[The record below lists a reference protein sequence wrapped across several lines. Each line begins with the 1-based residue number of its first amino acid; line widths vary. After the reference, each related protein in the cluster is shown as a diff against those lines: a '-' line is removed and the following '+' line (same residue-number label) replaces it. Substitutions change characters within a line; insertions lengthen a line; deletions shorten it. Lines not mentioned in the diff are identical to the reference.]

1 MSGQRVG
8 VVGDEKL
15 AGAVESAGGT
25 AVLEGDPALETVE
38 FVLASGTDAI
48 LDIVRS
54 ALEVPTLIVGPAEG
68 IASVPSD
75 RAATAVERTIE
86 GEPETER
93 HPIVGV
99 SGDWGSSR
107 VIFDVALMA
116 AEPAR
121 ISEFAVSG
129 AAGRIAQFRADGVV
143 ASTPAGSHGYNRR
156 AGGPI
161 VADGT
166 GVASV
171 VPIAPF
177 STSAGH
183 WVLPIDAVELTVERD
198 ETPVELL
205 VDGRRERV
213 IDADEPIELSTVGT
227 LETYAFPDFG
237 DSDRGSETPS
247 TP

>member
-8 VVGDEKL
+8 VVGDRNIAE
-15 AGAVESAGGT
+15 AVEAAGNT
-25 AVLEGDPALETVE
+25 AVIEGDPEFETVE
-38 FVLASGTDAI
+38 FVLASGTDAV
-48 LDIVRS
+48 LEVVRS
-54 ALEVPTLIVGPAEG
+54 ALDVPTLIVGSVEG
-68 IASVPSD
+68 LASVPSG
-75 RAATAVERTIE
+75 RATAAIERTTE
-86 GEPETER
+86 DEPKTER

-99 SGDWGSSR
+99 SGSWGSSR

-121 ISEFAVSG
+121 ISEFAVG
-129 AAGRIAQFRADGVV
+129 GVGDRIAQFRADGVV

-156 AGGPI
+156 AGGPT
-161 VADGT
+161 VAGGT

-177 STSAGH
+177 STSAGR

-205 VDGRRERV
+205 VDGRRECV
-213 IDADEPIELSTVGT
+213 VDADEPIELSTVGT
-227 LETYAFPDFG
+227 FETYVLPELD
-237 DSDRGSETPS
+237 DPDRGGGTP
-247 TP
+247 